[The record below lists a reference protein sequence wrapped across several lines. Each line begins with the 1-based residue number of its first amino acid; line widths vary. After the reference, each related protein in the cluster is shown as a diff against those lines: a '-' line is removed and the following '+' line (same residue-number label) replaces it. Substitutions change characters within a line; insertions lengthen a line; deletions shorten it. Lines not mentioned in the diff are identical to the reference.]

1 MRPGS
6 WLLLLAPLLS
16 ASALAQA
23 RPGEANLQRR
33 VLVTASR
40 SEDTSPLELHVRAHA
55 ATRILFEPPL
65 RPGSVKLETQ
75 EERLQ
80 FLPSDDGA
88 LVVIPLREPSEGE
101 RMTFTVETEP
111 GAAPLRF
118 ELVFP
123 RDTMDLWVRVVH
135 AKNGTSE
142 EDAAVAI
149 ARQLL
154 SAPGAQATLAV
165 PQKMGELETPRSRG
179 EVESLLW
186 MGPRFF
192 ITLTVR
198 NRKTSVPP
206 WRLVQARMRTTL
218 PDGVILEWPAQFY
231 SRAPNGFRQRHVV
244 TSQMPEGAHQL
255 ELALDSEDA
264 PGDFQPIA
272 QDEARAKP

>member
-16 ASALAQA
+16 ASALAEA
-23 RPGEANLQRR
+23 RPGEADLQRR

-40 SEDTSPLELHVRAHA
+40 PEDISPLELHVRAHV
-55 ATRILFEPPL
+55 ATRVLFEPPL

-75 EERLQ
+75 EEHLQ
-80 FLPSDDGA
+80 FLPTDDGA

-123 RDTMDLWVRVVH
+123 RDTLDLWVRVVR
-135 AKNGTSE
+135 AKETPE

-165 PQKMGELETPRSRG
+165 PQSMGELETTRSRG
-179 EVESLLW
+179 EVESLLR

-198 NRKTSVPP
+198 NRKKGMPP

-218 PDGVILEWPAQFY
+218 PDGVILEWPAQLY
-231 SRAPNGFRQRHVV
+231 SRAPNSIHQRHIV
-244 TSQMPEGAHQL
+244 TSQLPEGAHRL
-255 ELALDSEDA
+255 ELALDSADS
-264 PGDFQPIA
+264 PGAFQPVV
-272 QDEARAKP
+272 QEEARMTP